1 MSMRGILMGCLLA
14 SVAAA
19 QVPRTP
25 VNLESSP
32 QGSESRSGILNRKPT
47 ASAAGAAKLMKPQV
61 QLPPQMPAVAS
72 ADQAKGSEAVR
83 LQIFLDSQHLG
94 PGVIDGRIGTFT
106 HHAIESWN
114 EIHGHPVSDRVAVM
128 RAAQQAVQ
136 APLAIATV
144 PNVASKWLNPDL
156 PTDRELQ
163 SKVKRLGYR
172 SLAEFMAERYHTDVE
187 FLEELNGAARL
198 KKLAVGDEVVVP
210 AVAPFVIEALN
221 GVQFQRREDLAQRH
235 VVVDTVRHQLRIYD
249 GMPTALLVHP
259 NEEGGTAS
267 VSTPNRALVA
277 SFPITPGQKKFIHF
291 GMWQVKT
298 CVELPTWR
306 YDKLLLETGKRS
318 KQASA
323 VFDLPPGPNSPVGVL
338 WAGLDKPGIGL
349 HGTADP
355 ETIGR
360 AQSAGC
366 IRLANWDAIRL
377 PLFISP
383 GTTVEIR

>member
-1 MSMRGILMGCLLA
+1 M
-14 SVAAA
+14 
-19 QVPRTP
+19 
-25 VNLESSP
+25 
-32 QGSESRSGILNRKPT
+32 
-47 ASAAGAAKLMKPQV
+47 
-61 QLPPQMPAVAS
+61 
-72 ADQAKGSEAVR
+72 
-83 LQIFLDSQHLG
+83 
-94 PGVIDGRIGTFT
+94 
-106 HHAIESWN
+106 
-114 EIHGHPVSDRVAVM
+114 
-128 RAAQQAVQ
+128 
-136 APLAIATV
+136 
-144 PNVASKWLNPDL
+144 PNVASKWINASL

-163 SKVKRLGYR
+163 SRVKRLSYR
-172 SLAEFMAERYHTDVE
+172 SVAEFMAERFHTDVE

-198 KKLAVGDEVVVP
+198 KKLGIGDEVVVP
-210 AVAPFVIEALN
+210 AVAPFVIETLV
-221 GVQFQRREDLAQRH
+221 GLQFQHREDLAQRH
-235 VVVDTVRHQLRIYD
+235 VVVDTARHQLRIYD
-249 GMPTALLVHP
+249 GMPAALVVRP
-259 NEEGGTAS
+259 DEEGTAA
-267 VSTPNRALVA
+267 TATMPNRALVA

-318 KQASA
+318 KRASE

-377 PLFISP
+377 PQFISP
-383 GTTVEIR
+383 GTSVEIR